1 MLLASLIGNVITT
14 VLLIKGTSSQL
25 SIMVRFNDFTQVSQ
39 ANNVIYDIPEQTRC
53 KFIMHCAE
61 LNVLK

>member
-1 MLLASLIGNVITT
+1 M
-14 VLLIKGTSSQL
+14 LLIKGTSSQL